1 MFACVSLPSVCWLVL
16 APEYNTTELQIMSA
30 IYNVLRGDSNTG
42 MSTMMIHCDGTSD
55 CSELH
60 LATA

>member
-1 MFACVSLPSVCWLVL
+1 
-16 APEYNTTELQIMSA
+16 MSA

-60 LATA
+60 LCTALIEFDLGTHSVAC